1 MKPLPAGLVCASV
14 MAAAVT
20 LQSPLCLGAAL
31 AGGVAL
37 LLAAPPPRRL
47 YVVVAATTAVTV
59 FAINPFVSTQGVTV
73 LWQGPHVWDGL
84 IDTQITLEELAYG
97 AGSAARIAATVL
109 AAAAFI
115 RLVDAD
121 LLLRAV
127 SRVAPRSAMIA
138 ALATQMLPGLERD
151 AHGLA
156 MAARTRGASL
166 RSTRTAATLL
176 PALLTMS
183 LERSLATAESM
194 EARGYGAPGRT
205 RAPERPMTAT
215 EWSAAALGAAGL
227 AVTCAAL
234 ATAAGGFRYYQTLG
248 DPFTWPA
255 AATATG
261 LALSGVA
268 AGVVIRWRR

>member
-1 MKPLPAGLVCASV
+1 MKPLPAGLICAAV

-20 LQSPLCLGAAL
+20 LQSPLCLAAAL

-37 LLAAPPPRRL
+37 LAAAAPPRRL
-47 YVVVAATTAVTV
+47 YTVVAATTAVTV

-73 LWQGPHVWDGL
+73 LWQGPHVWGGL

-97 AGSAARIAATVL
+97 AAAAARIAATVL

-115 RLVDAD
+115 RLVDSD

-156 MAARTRGASL
+156 LAARTRGASL
-166 RSTRTAATLL
+166 RSTRTASALL

-194 EARGYGAPGRT
+194 EARGYGGPGRT
-205 RAPERPMTAT
+205 RALERPMQ
-215 EWSAAALGAAGL
+215 AAEHAVAGLGAAGI
-227 AVTCAAL
+227 AITAAAL
-234 ATAAGGFRYYQTLG
+234 ATGAGGFRYYQTLG
-248 DPFTWPA
+248 DPWSWPA
-255 AATATG
+255 VATAAALAATAI
-261 LALSGVA
+261 A